1 MIPTV
6 PPTQERRNPMK
17 RTMRTL
23 AATTG
28 IVTVL
33 AGTLVTAGTAAAE
46 DTATNQS
53 GIHIVAQAHTDEGGW
68 IEYAI
73 DDLADGVTIQAV
85 EEVGGGI
92 WSHGATANAAG
103 QKSCYSQYRHDSVA
117 HGSSVEMDGSKDS
130 DWVGPG
136 AVSSA
141 RVTKYTT
148 ATCKT
153 YWRK

>member
-1 MIPTV
+1 
-6 PPTQERRNPMK
+6 MK
-17 RTMRTL
+17 RTLRAL

-33 AGTLVTAGTAAAE
+33 TGTLVAGTAAA
-46 DTATNQS
+46 DTASDS
-53 GIHIVAQAHTDEGGW
+53 GIRIIAQHHTENGGW
-68 IEYAI
+68 VEYT
-73 DDLADGVTIQAV
+73 LDGDASGMTIQTV

-92 WSHGATANAAG
+92 WSYGATANAAG
-103 QKSCYSQYRHDSVA
+103 QKSCYSQYSHATVA
-117 HGSSVEMDGSKDS
+117 HGSSVSMDGSEDS

-136 AVSSA
+136 GLASS

>member
-1 MIPTV
+1 
-6 PPTQERRNPMK
+6 MK

-46 DTATNQS
+46 DAATTNQP
-53 GIHIVAQAHTDEGGW
+53 GIRIVAQAHTDEGGW